1 MSSYEFKCLW
11 NKHLTKIGR
20 LQIVTEPLWR
30 ASAYFPKDLFN
41 VSFHIFCEIT
51 LKQTCSVYFQG
62 HTFIWVRAAYEIL
75 KVMKCIV
82 IIPER
87 EVQMSTHKKTLIFRM
102 FSRTHYAFWKFLSY
116 NTSAASS
123 FKGSLYWDIWLYVGW
138 SPTIHICQVCTS
150 RSRSS
155 LISIFFIQDKCQLP
169 VPDLCHKSYFNAHC
183 SII

>member
-11 NKHLTKIGR
+11 KKHLTKIGR

-30 ASAYFPKDLFN
+30 PSAYFPKDLFN
-41 VSFHIFCEIT
+41 VSFHIFCEII

-62 HTFIWVRAAYEIL
+62 HTFIWVRAACEIL

-102 FSRTHYAFWKFLSY
+102 FSRTHCAFWKFLSY
-116 NTSAASS
+116 NTSAVLKAV
-123 FKGSLYWDIWLYVGW
+123 FTEIYDFMWDDPQPSTYARCVQVGQG
-138 SPTIHICQVCTS
+138 PH
-150 RSRSS
+150 
-155 LISIFFIQDKCQLP
+155 
-169 VPDLCHKSYFNAHC
+169 
-183 SII
+183 